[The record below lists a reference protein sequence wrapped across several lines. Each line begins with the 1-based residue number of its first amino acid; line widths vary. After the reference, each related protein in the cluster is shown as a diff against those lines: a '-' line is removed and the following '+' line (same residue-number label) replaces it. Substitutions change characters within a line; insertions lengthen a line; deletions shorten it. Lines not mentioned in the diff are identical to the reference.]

1 MPGHTSDASVVV
13 ALFEQASRARAA
25 ADALY
30 NLGFSTQ
37 QVGLLLPGQHL
48 TVSETNRADVS
59 SVLALAAAASDGNDV
74 GNVLL
79 GMGVPAGEARFHA
92 AEAREGRALVVVNA
106 NGRASDVR
114 RTLLDRGGYDVRSQG
129 RDLVRPAESGVP
141 GGLGA
146 RPADITTNWQDVR
159 SRYEML
165 WQQHYGTT
173 DATWEQMEP
182 VYRSAW
188 ALANRADLRGRP
200 WPEVE
205 ATIQRAWANADLG
218 RRITWAGALGPM
230 RDVWEDVAEE
240 AATGAEG
247 GADRRIARQGTDQQ
261 VAARDLDTA
270 PGRDA
275 A

>member
-1 MPGHTSDASVVV
+1 MPTDTSDAAVVV

-25 ADALY
+25 ADAVY
-30 NLGFSTQ
+30 KLGFNNQ

-48 TVSETNRADVS
+48 TVSETSHADVS
-59 SVLALAAAASDGNDV
+59 ALLALAAAATDGNDV

-79 GMGVPAGEARFHA
+79 GMGVPAGEARFYA

-106 NGRASDVR
+106 NGRAADVR
-114 RTLLDRGGYDVRSQG
+114 RTLLERGGYDVQSQG
-129 RDLVRPAESGVP
+129 GDLIRPTRSGVP
-141 GGLGA
+141 GGVGA
-146 RPADITTNWQDVR
+146 RPADITGNWQDVR
-159 SRYEML
+159 SRYQML
-165 WQQHYGTT
+165 WQQHYGTS

-200 WPEVE
+200 WPEAE
-205 ATIQRAWANADLG
+205 ATIQRAWADADLG
-218 RRITWAGALGPM
+218 RRVAWADAAGPI

-240 AATGAEG
+240 ATTGAEG
-247 GADRRIARQGTDQQ
+247 GADRRISRQGTDQQ
-261 VAARDLDTA
+261 VAARDLERP
-270 PGRDA
+270 PGQSA